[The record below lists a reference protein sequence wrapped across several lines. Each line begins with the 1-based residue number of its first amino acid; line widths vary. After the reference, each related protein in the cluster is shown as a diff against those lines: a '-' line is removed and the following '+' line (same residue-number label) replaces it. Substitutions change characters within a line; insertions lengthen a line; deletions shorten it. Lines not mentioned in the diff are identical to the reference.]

1 MLVYEII
8 PGKLYQR
15 GKFAKLDYKLEALAE
30 LGVDIVVAL
39 AGKPDPDMAGLFAYY
54 YVPMGDSRSGLE
66 KNAGGLLSLAAILAQ
81 HIREGHVA
89 LVHCNAGRNRS
100 GLLNALIAR
109 YYFGTSGKD
118 ALDLVREIR
127 PNAIATQA
135 FEDFLKDLP
144 TCYATCNVHWDWKG

>member
-54 YVPMGDSRSGLE
+54 FFPIADSNMGLE
-66 KNAGGLLSLAAILAQ
+66 QNVEELVHLSIVICQYL
-81 HIREGHVA
+81 HRDHTA

-100 GLLNALIAR
+100 GLLNALIAKH
-109 YYFGTSGKD
+109 YFGISGED
-118 ALDLVREIR
+118 ALNLVREIR
-127 PNAIATQA
+127 PNAIATKA
-135 FEDFLKDLP
+135 FEDFLKE
-144 TCYATCNVHWDWKG
+144 WD